1 MPQEDG
7 PFQII
12 KRINDSAYKVD
23 LSGEYGVSVIF
34 NVSNLFSFDASDDLR
49 MDPFNEKGNYVIP
62 ATLNYPLQVS
72 IGLVIKLTAKRF
84 K

>member
-1 MPQEDG
+1 M
-7 PFQII
+7 
-12 KRINDSAYKVD
+12 
-23 LSGEYGVSVIF
+23 

-49 MDPFNEKGNYVIP
+49 MDPFNEKGNYVIQ